1 VPRECRRRASPT
13 GTGNTGGVRT
23 VPLVGDKAWFGPRR
37 FGWGLS
43 PMSPEGWVLTAA
55 SLVATFVLARRAP
68 ERPMVRRIPAI
79 VLVIVAVGKGTA
91 PGGPRARSA
100 LRAAEQTGGP

>member
-1 VPRECRRRASPT
+1 MPRGCRRRASPT

-55 SLVATFVLARRAP
+55 SLVATFVLAR
-68 ERPMVRRIPAI
+68 
-79 VLVIVAVGKGTA
+79 VLGSPWLSRSV
-91 PGGPRARSA
+91 RARSNRKMA
-100 LRAAEQTGGP
+100 NAAARGVGGGPVN